1 MVDEDSNDAAFV
13 KSLLEFLPGFKLQF
27 VHAATLKKGTDLLF
41 AGGFDLVF
49 FDIRMEPGNGLEML
63 QAIRGRGIR
72 TPVIILTGMGDEKL
86 AVDLMKAGADDY
98 LVKQDLTVPI
108 LEKSIRFTLR
118 QHQLERE
125 KELLRVELIHAQKM
139 EALGTLAGGLAHDFN
154 NLLTGITGYSRI
166 GLLKSRDAPAR
177 KNFDSILTIGNK
189 MAQLVDKILR
199 FAQPVK
205 LGTEFVDF
213 SLVIDD
219 VISILKHTIPK
230 NIKISARTDKSE
242 CLIIA
247 NSAEIE
253 QILLN
258 LCVNAVEAMP
268 QGGTLTVR
276 AGKPSPNNSF
286 FRKNPELN
294 PDSCCLLEVTDTGSG
309 IPKEYSDRIFDPF
322 FSTKD
327 TPDRRGTG
335 LGLSIV
341 YNTVTS
347 YGGHISFKN
356 RERGGTIFQ
365 VLFPGPNK
373 KCSIERTDNGTQT
386 PRGSES
392 VLIVD
397 DEKHVREVVKESLE
411 WLGYKV
417 FLAGNGRDAIRFIE
431 STDDTVQLILLDI
444 LMPEMGGEECLAE
457 IVKIAPEIP
466 VVIFSGHSNK
476 ELASELMDAGAVAFL
491 SKPVGIG
498 ELGRTVRQTLDSNI
512 ADFSKVTNSSPRAY

>member
-1 MVDEDSNDAAFV
+1 MRILMVDEDSEDAAFI
-13 KSLLEFLPGFKLQF
+13 KSLLDFIPGFKLEF
-27 VHAATLKKGTDLLF
+27 EHAATLKSGMELLF
-41 AGGFDLVF
+41 SGGFDLVF
-49 FDIRMEPGNGLEML
+49 LDIRMEPGNGLEML

-72 TPVIILTGMGDEKL
+72 TPVTILTGIGDEKL

-98 LVKQDLTVPI
+98 LVKHDLTVPN

-125 KELLRVELIHAQKM
+125 KELLKVELIHAQKM

-154 NLLTGITGYSRI
+154 NLLTGITGYARI
-166 GLLKSRDAPAR
+166 GLLKNRDAAAR

-199 FAQPVK
+199 FAQPMK

-213 SLVIDD
+213 SLVVDD

-230 NIKISARTDKSE
+230 NIRISAKSDKKE
-242 CLIIA
+242 CMIIA
-247 NSAEIE
+247 NTAEIE

-268 QGGTLTVR
+268 RGGTLTIR
-276 AGKPSPNNSF
+276 AGKPSPTHAL
-286 FRKNPELN
+286 FRKKPKYNPE
-294 PDSCCLLEVTDTGSG
+294 SCCLLEVSDTGSG
-309 IPKEYSDRIFDPF
+309 IPKEYRNRIFDPF

-347 YGGHISFKN
+347 YGGHISFKT
-356 RERGGTIFQ
+356 RKGSGTTFQ
-365 VLFPGPNK
+365 VLLPGPER
-373 KCSIERTDNGTQT
+373 KCSIERTENGTQI

-392 VLIVD
+392 ILIVD

-411 WLGYKV
+411 WLGYNV
-417 FLAGNGRDAIRFIE
+417 FLAGNGKDAVRFLE
-431 STDDTVQLILLDI
+431 STGDSVQAILLDI

-457 IVKIAPEIP
+457 IGRIVPGTP
-466 VVIFSGHSNK
+466 VVIFSGHSNR
-476 ELASELMDAGAVAFL
+476 EFASGLIDAGAVAFL

-498 ELGRTVRQTLDSNI
+498 ELGRTVRQAIDAKING
-512 ADFSKVTNSSPRAY
+512 FSKSVSI